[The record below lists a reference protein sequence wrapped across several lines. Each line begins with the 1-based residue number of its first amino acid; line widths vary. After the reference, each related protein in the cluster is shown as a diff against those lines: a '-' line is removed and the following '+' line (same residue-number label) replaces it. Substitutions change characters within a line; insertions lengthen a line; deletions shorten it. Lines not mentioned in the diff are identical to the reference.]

1 MHTNLAY
8 NMTNE
13 RVVELLAQQEFTFA
27 KTMANIP
34 HSYTVRKNWKSDKD
48 FVDVVLHMREHGIV
62 EFFFKKPYV
71 YFYANGYKYWTMGN
85 DMTITRIINRAKV

>member
-1 MHTNLAY
+1 
-8 NMTNE
+8 MTKE
-13 RVVELLAQQEFTFA
+13 RVEELLEKQKFTFA

-34 HSYTVRKNWKSDKD
+34 HAWSARKEWTSDKD
-48 FVDVVLHMREHGIV
+48 FVDVVLFMREHGTT
-62 EFFFKKPYV
+62 EYFFKKPFV